1 MKHIAFALFLVTT
14 AQAAELWLAV
24 GYGGRRMISTDG
36 KTWEITAEWAQPGGD
51 DGNNLMSAVWAK
63 NQFVVVGG
71 GGGGPT
77 GAGHILVSK
86 DGREWTETHKD
97 KARINPVVF
106 GGERFVVGTSSYPS
120 GRLMWS
126 ADAVK
131 WNDGAKI
138 ATKGYT
144 HFRGGAYGNGI
155 FVLTG
160 NGGGNGGVSWAIVS
174 PDGEKITSERNDL
187 PGQGRIVFGGGQF
200 VMMTSHSNATLI
212 RSKDGIEWTPVALPD
227 DAKTSWLVSTGGS
240 LMAGNGKTVFTS
252 DDAVKWKAEAMTTR
266 SNIVWSD
273 GRRFIGSNW
282 PGKMSFSSDGKTWEN
297 ANELTANGIN
307 RVVKADTK

>member
-1 MKHIAFALFLVTT
+1 MKLIVFAFFLIST
-14 AQAAELWLAV
+14 ASAADLWLAV
-24 GYGGRRMISTDG
+24 GYGGRRMISMDG
-36 KTWEITAEWAQPGGD
+36 KTWEVTAEWAQPGGD

-77 GAGHILVSK
+77 GAGHILISK

-126 ADAVK
+126 TDAVK

-138 ATKGYT
+138 AAKGYT
-144 HFRGGAYGNGI
+144 HFRGGAYGNGV

-160 NGGGNGGVSWAIVS
+160 NGGGIGGVSWAIVS
-174 PDGEKITSERNDL
+174 PDGEKITSERSDL

-200 VMMTSHSNATLI
+200 VMMTSHANSSLI
-212 RSKDGIEWTPVALPD
+212 RSKDGVEWAPVALSD
-227 DAKTSWLVSTGGS
+227 DAKVSWLVSANGL

-252 DDAVKWKAEAMTTR
+252 ADSLKWKAEAMTTR

-273 GRRFIGSNW
+273 GKRFIGSNW
-282 PGKMSFSSDGKTWEN
+282 PGKMSFSNDGKTWVN

-307 RVVKADTK
+307 RVVKAETK